1 MKKKETVWIVSQY
14 AGAPGIGMQ
23 YRQFQFAKE
32 LKKLGHEVVII
43 SGSFSHL
50 YRHLPTTNSTF
61 THDEIEGVPYLWVKN
76 PKYAKSISIGRF
88 WNMLIF
94 AWRLLFLPTH
104 ELPQPTLVV
113 VSSPSMLPIKAA
125 LKWKKKFN
133 TQVFFE
139 VRDIWPLTLQE
150 LGGLSNT
157 HPLVSFMRHYE
168 KMAYTHADKVISLL
182 PNAQAHYE
190 AGGMAPEK
198 FVYIPNG
205 IEIGEGG
212 NGLERDGEGGNG
224 LEKVG
229 EGERRLDKR
238 LARRDTLLKDI
249 DQEKVIVGYG
259 GSLGTANALDY
270 LLDAAELLV
279 NETKLHFVL
288 VGKGDDVNHLK
299 SRAKDLPNVSI
310 YPPVEK
316 KEFLALLDQFDICYL
331 GLRPDSLFRF
341 GVSPNKLFDYMQAA
355 KPIIF
360 NIDSGNKP
368 VDEAQCGISV
378 IPGDTGA
385 LCDAILAL
393 LRMSEEERNKLGQN
407 GKNFALAN
415 HTYPIL
421 VERLL
426 ASMYE

>member
-1 MKKKETVWIVSQY
+1 MNKKETVWIVSQY

-32 LKKLGHEVVII
+32 LKNMGHEVVII
-43 SGSFSHL
+43 SGAYSHL
-50 YRHLPTTNSTF
+50 YRNLPISNGAFTF
-61 THDEIEGVPYLWVKN
+61 QEIEGISYCWVKN
-76 PKYAKSISIGRF
+76 PKYKKSISIGRF
-88 WNMLIF
+88 WNMVIF
-94 AWRLLFLPTH
+94 AWRLLFLPTQ
-104 ELPQPTLVV
+104 ELPTPTLVV

-150 LGGLSNT
+150 LGGLSAS
-157 HPLVSFMRHYE
+157 HPLVLFMRRYE

-182 PNAQAHYE
+182 PNAQAHFE
-190 AGGMAPEK
+190 AGGMSPEK

-205 IEIGEGG
+205 IEGENW
-212 NGLERDGEGGNG
+212 NGTAHAKKDWKG
-224 LEKVG
+224 LEKIG
-229 EGERRLDKR
+229 ED
-238 LARRDTLLKDI
+238 
-249 DQEKVIVGYG
+249 KVIVGYG
-259 GSLGTANALDY
+259 GSLGTANALDF

-288 VGKGDDVNHLK
+288 VGKGDDVAHLK
-299 SRAKDLPNVSI
+299 SRAKELPNVSI
-310 YPPVEK
+310 LPPVEK
-316 KEFLALLDQFDICYL
+316 SEFLQLLQRFDICYL
-331 GLRPDSLFRF
+331 GLRPDPLFRF
-341 GVSPNKLFDYMQAA
+341 GVSPNKLFDYMQAG

-368 VDEAQCGISV
+368 VDEAHCGISV
-378 IPGDTGA
+378 MPGDTGA

-393 LRMSEEERNKLGQN
+393 LRMSNDDRKKLGEN
-407 GKNFALAN
+407 GRNFALAN

-421 VERLL
+421 VQRLL

>member
-1 MKKKETVWIVSQY
+1 MNKKETVWIVSQY

-32 LKKLGHEVVII
+32 LKKMGHEVVII
-43 SGSFSHL
+43 SGAYSHL
-50 YRHLPTTNSTF
+50 YRNLPISNGAFTF
-61 THDEIEGVPYLWVKN
+61 QEIEGISYCWVKN

-94 AWRLLFLPTH
+94 AWRLLFLPTQ
-104 ELPQPTLVV
+104 ELPSPTLVV

-150 LGGLSNT
+150 LGGLPPS
-157 HPLVSFMRHYE
+157 HPLVLFMRRFE
-168 KMAYTHADKVISLL
+168 KMAYTNADKVISLL

-205 IEIGEGG
+205 IEVED
-212 NGLERDGEGGNG
+212 EM
-224 LEKVG
+224 EKVR
-229 EGERRLDKR
+229 EGERKLKR
-238 LARRDTLLKDI
+238 QETLLKDI
-249 DQEKVIVGYG
+249 DEGKVIVGYG

-279 NETKLHFVL
+279 NEPKLHFVL
-288 VGKGDDVNHLK
+288 VGKGDDVAHLK
-299 SRAKDLPNVSI
+299 SRAKDLPNVSLF
-310 YPPVEK
+310 PPVEK
-316 KEFLALLDQFDICYL
+316 NEFLQLLQQFDVCYL
-331 GLRPDSLFRF
+331 GLRPDPLFRF

-368 VDEAQCGISV
+368 VDEAKCGISV
-378 IPGDTGA
+378 LPGDTGA
-385 LCDAILAL
+385 LCDALLAL
-393 LRMSEEERNKLGQN
+393 LRMSEDERKKLGEN
-407 GKNFALAN
+407 GRNFALAN

-421 VERLL
+421 VKRLL

>member
-50 YRHLPTTNSTF
+50 YRNLPTTTSTF

-88 WNMLIF
+88 WNMLLF

-104 ELPQPTLVV
+104 ELPKPTLVV

-205 IEIGEGG
+205 IESE
-212 NGLERDGEGGNG
+212 N
-224 LEKVG
+224 EKQNENEKLNEKEKG
-229 EGERRLDKR
+229 REN
-238 LARRDTLLKDI
+238 TLLKDI
-249 DQEKVIVGYG
+249 DEGKVIVGYG

-279 NETKLHFVL
+279 NEPKLHFVL

-393 LRMSEEERNKLGQN
+393 LRMSAEERNKLGQN